1 MRIKQFGG
9 SIWIILLA
17 ALMRMSAAKA
27 EGPAKTFAFVSP
39 QYVITAEVA
48 TARSFVLNF
57 INLSDFV
64 IVVQPNEFIYKGASG
79 RFYIGQVFEQEHK
92 DNRGEVF
99 RYSASI
105 LIKGQSFT
113 GLNILGAFQELDQ
126 IEELS
131 IRIGAKR
138 FCLVPLEK
146 AQFEVLAGKVS
157 ELDMKSGNPRVSMQE
172 AGMGDLGNVRSTDGT
187 SEWDRDWQGLMRQ
200 DGVNL
205 PKIIERSEA
214 VPTEEARRSR
224 TYGKVRLS
232 ALINKN
238 GGLQDIKVE
247 KGLGRG
253 LDERAVEAVRNSW
266 VFLPATKNGEVIE
279 GSIAFDVDFPP
290 PTVKKP

>member
-1 MRIKQFGG
+1 MWIKRFGG

-17 ALMRMSAAKA
+17 VLIWIPAAKA
-27 EGPAKTFAFVSP
+27 EGPAKAFAFSSS
-39 QYVITAEVA
+39 QYMITAEVA
-48 TARSFVLNF
+48 SARGFVLNF

-138 FCLVPLEK
+138 FYLVPLEK
-146 AQFEVLAGKVS
+146 AQFEVLASKVS
-157 ELDMKSGNPRVSMQE
+157 ELDMKSSNPRAAMQE
-172 AGMGDLGNVRSTDGT
+172 AGIGELGNVRSTDGT
-187 SEWDRDWQGLMRQ
+187 SEWDKDWQGLIRQ

-205 PKIIERSEA
+205 PKIIERPEA
-214 VPTEEARRSR
+214 VATEEARRNR

-247 KGLGRG
+247 KGLGHG
-253 LDERAVEAVRNSW
+253 LDERAVQSIRNSW

-279 GSIAFDVDFPP
+279 GGITFDVEFPP
-290 PTVKKP
+290 PTAKKP